1 MENLIRGLK
10 IGTKADLGNGWTVE
24 NNSSCGYK
32 FFRDGVLIKDF
43 IMKKAS
49 AIEFAEANCIAG
61 KSEAE
66 ELREL
71 SGLFFAETKA
81 TRKDGSLVFIDIATI
96 AGGDAIRDD
105 GGTRLVTKPVTY
117 DFVKSWAEKNG
128 VDFDKVC
135 KAINF

>member
-10 IGTKADLGNGWTVE
+10 IGTKTSLGNGWMVE
-24 NNSSCGYK
+24 NNTYEGIKFYK
-32 FFRDGVLIKDF
+32 EGVLIDSF
-43 IMKKAS
+43 TMKAS
-49 AIEFAEANCIAG
+49 AIEFAEENCIEG

-71 SGLFFAETKA
+71 SSQFFNETKA
-81 TRKDGSLVFIDIATI
+81 TRENGSLVCIDIEAI
-96 AGGDAIRDD
+96 VGGDAIRDA
-105 GGTRLVTKPVTY
+105 GGTKLVTKPVTY

-128 VDFDKVC
+128 VDVDKVC